1 MLICQVL
8 LVTAIAAATPEQR
21 PAACELAAGD
31 YFVRVDRS
39 GLRIAHR
46 GEEISFGS
54 DVTVFK
60 PRYQGTL
67 LSLRQGWPKARV
79 TRSPDGRSLSIEA
92 DFDSGKLQY
101 VVAVS
106 AQGVRTQLRLSVAEG
121 VEVGP
126 VEYPAFQLAPA
137 VVRSATIE
145 VYDPAGRVMHTG
157 PVPESGKRGAL
168 APGGDALA
176 INTTRQVVEF
186 ASESGRSVYP
196 FDARVPQY
204 GDRQGVWVFSSAP
217 AVAGRQS
224 QVSLTMSVRPARPAA
239 PKVAGTIR
247 IAPDVPAVAIATL
260 ADATAREKLA
270 ADELA
275 EYLARIT
282 GQRLDRKEINE
293 ARVGQGMIAVGRLA
307 LRSGLV
313 TAKDLAP
320 VEGDGYV
327 VKVAGGLAA
336 VVGWRDLG
344 TVYGA
349 YALLGRLG
357 VKFYA
362 PGCESLPAAE
372 NLVIPE
378 LDLRVRPFY
387 EFRNMTNNL
396 KLGHTPEDDM
406 GDPRRIGEPG
416 NIVHSADFLVPFDK
430 FAAQHPEYFAL
441 QKDGKRLRRDPAG
454 KRFDV
459 HLCLSNPDVQRISA
473 ERLLCLID
481 RQPER
486 SFFGVS
492 QGDGFAW
499 CQCEKCQA
507 LDAVPG
513 KEMTDRLLVYVNFIA
528 RHVAKKYPDKRI
540 LTLAY
545 TDATSPPPSRV
556 MPEPNVMVQYCPYPN
571 RTACQSHDLFCPKNR
586 QGLADLRGWLAKCPR
601 NMYIFDY
608 PRGYKVWSEPFG
620 SFYAMK
626 GKLDF
631 YAEHGIRGVFYCG
644 VPTNFRDLFVFVQSR
659 LLWDPKADVER
670 LIDEFLAAY
679 YGKAAGPMRE
689 YFDFMHR
696 EVQQRQVHQM
706 CEGANPGL
714 VTAEYAQKALAMFQR
729 AERAVAENRVTLYRV
744 RAEKLFVL
752 FADVNERN
760 LGNGKAKD
768 RKLFADRL
776 AEFCRI
782 ARSSRL
788 ATIGRRDAG
797 VVSDWL
803 ERISGL
809 RPELTPWF
817 QDPLLDRLID
827 DPAATLARSPA
838 AGTSQKP

>member
-1 MLICQVL
+1 MLICQLL
-8 LVTAIAAATPEQR
+8 LVSAIAAASDQKT
-21 PAACELAAGD
+21 AVYELSAGD
-31 YFVRVDRS
+31 YSVRVDRS
-39 GLRIAHR
+39 GLAIAHR
-46 GEEISFGS
+46 GERICFGS

-60 PRYQGTL
+60 PRYQGAL
-67 LSLRQGWPKARV
+67 LSLHQGWPKARV
-79 TRSPDGRSLSIEA
+79 TRSGDGRSLSIDA

-106 AQGVRTQLRLSVAEG
+106 AEGVRTHLRLSLAEG
-121 VEVGP
+121 VQAGP
-126 VEYPAFQLAPA
+126 VEYPAFQLPPEI
-137 VVRSATIE
+137 VRGATIE
-145 VYDPAGRVMHTG
+145 VYDPAGGVLHTG

-168 APGGDALA
+168 GPGGDVLA
-176 INTTRQVVEF
+176 VRTPTRIVEF
-186 ASESGRSVYP
+186 TSESGRSVSP

-217 AVAGRQS
+217 VAAGRQC
-224 QVSLTMSVRPARPAA
+224 QVSLAVSVRPARPATSQA
-239 PKVAGTIR
+239 TGTIR
-247 IAPDVPAVAIATL
+247 IVPDVPALTIATL
-260 ADATAREKLA
+260 PDPTPREKLA

-275 EYLARIT
+275 AYLARIT
-282 GQRLDRKEINE
+282 GRRLDRREVG
-293 ARVGQGMIAVGRLA
+293 ASRVGQGVIAVGRLA
-307 LRSGLV
+307 IQAGLV
-313 TAKDLAP
+313 TAQDLAP
-320 VEGDGYV
+320 VERDGYV
-327 VKVAGGLAA
+327 VKVGGGRAA

-362 PGCESLPAAE
+362 PGCESVPMAE
-372 NLVIPE
+372 NLLIPE
-378 LDLRVRPFY
+378 LDLRARPFY
-387 EFRNMTNNL
+387 EFRNVTHNL
-396 KLGHTPEDDM
+396 KLGHTPDDDM
-406 GDPRRIGEPG
+406 GDPRLIGESG

-430 FAAQHPEYFAL
+430 HAATHPEYFAL

-459 HLCLSNPDVQRISA
+459 HLCLSNPEVQRISA
-473 ERLLCLID
+473 ERLLYLIG

-499 CQCEKCQA
+499 CECEKCQA

-513 KEMTDRLLVYVNFIA
+513 KDMTDRLLVYVNFIA
-528 RHVAKKYPDKRI
+528 RQVARKYPDKRI

-545 TDATSPPPSRV
+545 TNATSPPPSRV
-556 MPEPNVMVQYCPYPN
+556 MPEPNVMVQYCPYPH

-586 QGLADLRGWLAKCPR
+586 QGLADLEGWVAKCPR

-608 PRGYKVWSEPFG
+608 PRGYKIWAEPFG

-631 YAEHGIRGVFYCG
+631 YAQHGIRGIFYCG

-670 LIDEFLAAY
+670 LVDEFLAAY
-679 YGKAAGPMRE
+679 YGQAAGPLRE

-696 EVQQRQVHQM
+696 EVQERQVHQM

-714 VTAEYAQKALAMFQR
+714 VTAEYAQKALDMFQR
-729 AERAVAENRVTLYRV
+729 AERAVADDRVALYRV

-760 LGNGKAKD
+760 LGNGKATD

-817 QDPLLDRLID
+817 QDPLLDQLLD
-827 DPAATLARSPA
+827 DPSATLARHREVRKP
-838 AGTSQKP
+838 QKP